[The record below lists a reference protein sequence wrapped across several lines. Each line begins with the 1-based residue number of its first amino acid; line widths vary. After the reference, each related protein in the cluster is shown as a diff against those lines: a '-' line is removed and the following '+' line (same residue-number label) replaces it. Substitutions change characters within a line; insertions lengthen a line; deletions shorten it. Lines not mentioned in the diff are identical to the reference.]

1 LLPLEKQAN
10 ITEKSPKV
18 KKWSLLQLDITF
30 SQVTFT
36 ACLIFFPFK
45 HQLTYKKGIELSR
58 RRVRKFWSEHRPNM
72 SQFKNFPRQGITHNT
87 LISFSNPQVTS
98 QYLIYN
104 VTNETNQDQIQA
116 NEKPAIAHSE
126 I

>member
-1 LLPLEKQAN
+1 
-10 ITEKSPKV
+10 
-18 KKWSLLQLDITF
+18 
-30 SQVTFT
+30 
-36 ACLIFFPFK
+36 
-45 HQLTYKKGIELSR
+45 
-58 RRVRKFWSEHRPNM
+58 M
-72 SQFKNFPRQGITHNT
+72 SQFKNGQRQGITHNT